1 MSELEEK
8 LRREET
14 SYLQEKLRTN
24 SYLEEAAAIALRI
37 LTERNASIPIPET
50 EEEEEAKY
58 QNNGKVSLIL
68 LLLTLGYVLTLYFSN
83 VTTGRFLV
91 FTVVYVVVF
100 RYTLTLRKR

>member
-8 LRREET
+8 LRQEET

-24 SYLEEAAAIALRI
+24 SYLEEATAIAQRI

-68 LLLTLGYVLTLYFSN
+68 L
-83 VTTGRFLV
+83 
-91 FTVVYVVVF
+91 
-100 RYTLTLRKR
+100 

>member
-1 MSELEEK
+1 MSELEEN
-8 LRREET
+8 LRQEET

-50 EEEEEAKY
+50 EEEAKY

-68 LLLTLGYVLTLYFSN
+68 LLLSLGYVLTLYFSN